1 MASAKV
7 FVLRTCDGETFEID
21 ESVAY
26 VSETIKNMIE
36 DGFGHDLIPLPN
48 VSSKILL
55 KVIEYCRKHV
65 SNFES
70 SKKTSNGDEK
80 DKDND
85 SWKKEKEAVP
95 EVEKD
100 AEEKARV
107 EELKEWETT
116 FIDIDQQVLFDLLQA
131 ANYLNIKGL
140 LVMAAEKAASMI
152 RGKTP
157 EQIRETFNI
166 KNDFTPEEYEDIR
179 KKDAMNDFTPEEYE
193 EIRKKIADNHFTPEE
208 YEQIRKENAW
218 AIE

>member
-1 MASAKV
+1 MASANV
-7 FVLRTCDGETFEID
+7 FVLRTCDGETFEIE

-65 SNFES
+65 SDFES

-85 SWKKEKEAVP
+85 SSKKGKEVVR
-95 EVEKD
+95 EVED
-100 AEEKARV
+100 AEEKPRV
-107 EELKEWETT
+107 EEQKEWETT
-116 FIDIDQQVLFDLLQA
+116 FMDIDQQVLFDLLNA

-140 LVMAAEKAASMI
+140 LVMVAEKVASMI
-152 RGKTP
+152 KGKTP
-157 EQIRETFNI
+157 DQIREIFKI
-166 KNDFTPEEYEDIR
+166 K
-179 KKDAMNDFTPEEYE
+179 NDFTPEEYE
-193 EIRKKIADNHFTPEE
+193 EIRKES
-208 YEQIRKENAW
+208 AW
-218 AIE
+218 AFE